1 MGPSIYINSFGS
13 QGSIILYKNIYK
25 KCEKK
30 SRRKHWRNKRKRQK
44 VQAKENLDNVCT
56 GKVDNFLDQQ
66 IFSSTDEF
74 QLKVLDQILVIFH
87 LEKKFKV
94 KTRSALTVLQ
104 IHLYKVLI
112 WSRWKLNNLEKELY
126 IEIGKDDSS
135 LRNIEEL

>member
-1 MGPSIYINSFGS
+1 MDPSIYINSFGS

-25 KCEKK
+25 KREKK
-30 SRRKHWRNKRKRQK
+30 SRRKHLRNKRKRQK

-112 WSRWKLNNLEKELY
+112 
-126 IEIGKDDSS
+126 
-135 LRNIEEL
+135 